1 MKEQNQLEGQEAEM
15 RYKSQMEKIK
25 KKGRADSRDKSEKDR
40 GTEMKPGTEKAMFA
54 EEKSEEEMEQELE
67 TLLNQPQEQ
76 KKKRRSPLAAV
87 KNIRN
92 WSPKKKKCGA
102 AVLAVAAAVL
112 VLRAL
117 AGGKSSAPAVAS
129 MPLERGDVVSTLSL
143 TGPISGTDSADV
155 VSNLHA
161 EVLEI
166 RVKEG
171 DRVEKGQVLAV
182 LDRTDAQKEVDIAQ
196 NSYELAVSEYNE
208 NIRDTRNGYEKA
220 VHCRINARN
229 GADLIK
235 IMTTGGVFSQG
246 DKATPH
252 SHFSQEEIRAAV
264 EEAENMGSYV
274 STHAQATRGIKMALK
289 NGVKCIEHGFYLDE
303 ECIELMV
310 KNDCYLVPTL
320 AIMHASKLYFQEKE
334 GVLPYLKEKTEKSYE
349 AHYRS
354 LEMARKARIT
364 VGVGCDFLGDAAFGC
379 PYSEA
384 TLELERLCVA
394 GYTPMEVITMATKV
408 NARLL
413 QMEDQL
419 GTLETG
425 KLADVLLVEGRP
437 DEDIRV
443 LRRSDHVKLVVQD
456 GRIVKNAM
464 PHTAKA

>member
-1 MKEQNQLEGQEAEM
+1 MIVL
-15 RYKSQMEKIK
+15 
-25 KKGRADSRDKSEKDR
+25 KGRVLDGNGGAPIEKGAVVLEDNR
-40 GTEMKPGTEKAMFA
+40 IRLVCQQSQLPDDPTA
-54 EEKSEEEMEQELE
+54 EGLIDAHVHMGWGSATAVDWISM
-67 TLLNQPQEQ
+67 TPQL
-76 KKKRRSPLAAV
+76 SMA
-87 KNIRN
+87 
-92 WSPKKKKCGA
+92 
-102 AVLAVAAAVL
+102 
-112 VLRAL
+112 RAL
-117 AGGKSSAPAVAS
+117 RDMAQLRQQGYTAFRDLGSDVLLMRPAVAEGLLDVPRIFGAGRIIS
-129 MPLERGDVVSTLSL
+129 QIGGHGDVYQKLSL
-143 TGPISGTDSADV
+143 EASQRAYSPA
-155 VSNLHA
+155 
-161 EVLEI
+161 
-166 RVKEG
+166 
-171 DRVEKGQVLAV
+171 
-182 LDRTDAQKEVDIAQ
+182 
-196 NSYELAVSEYNE
+196 
-208 NIRDTRNGYEKA
+208 
-220 VHCRINARN
+220 CRINARN

-320 AIMHASKLYFQEKE
+320 AIMHASKLYFQGKE

-354 LEMARKARIT
+354 
-364 VGVGCDFLGDAAFGC
+364 
-379 PYSEA
+379 
-384 TLELERLCVA
+384 LERLCVA

-419 GTLETG
+419 GTLESG
-425 KLADVLLVEGRP
+425 KLADVLLVDGKP

-443 LRRSDHVKLVVQD
+443 LRRSDHVKLVIQD
-456 GRIVKNAM
+456 GRTVKNAM

>member
-1 MKEQNQLEGQEAEM
+1 MIVL
-15 RYKSQMEKIK
+15 
-25 KKGRADSRDKSEKDR
+25 KGRVLDGNGGA
-40 GTEMKPGTEKAMFA
+40 PTEKGAVVLEDNRIRLVCRQSELPDDPTA
-54 EEKSEEEMEQELE
+54 EVYELE
-67 TLLNQPQEQ
+67 DGTIMPGLIDAHVHMGWGSATAVDWISMTPQL
-76 KKKRRSPLAAV
+76 SMA
-87 KNIRN
+87 
-92 WSPKKKKCGA
+92 
-102 AVLAVAAAVL
+102 
-112 VLRAL
+112 RAL
-117 AGGKSSAPAVAS
+117 RDMAQLRQQGYTAFRDLGSDVLLMRPAVAEGLLDVPRIFGAGRIIS
-129 MPLERGDVVSTLSL
+129 QIGGHGDVYQKLSL
-143 TGPISGTDSADV
+143 EASQRAYSPAFIVNGVD
-155 VSNLHA
+155 
-161 EVLEI
+161 EV
-166 RVKEG
+166 R
-171 DRVEKGQVLAV
+171 RA
-182 LDRTDAQKEVDIAQ
+182 
-196 NSYELAVSEYNE
+196 
-208 NIRDTRNGYEKA
+208 
-220 VHCRINARN
+220 CRINARN

-320 AIMHASKLYFQEKE
+320 AIMHASKLYFQGKE
-334 GVLPYLKEKTEKSYE
+334 GVLPYLKEKTERSYE

-354 LEMARKARIT
+354 LEMARKAHIT

-425 KLADVLLVEGRP
+425 KLADVLLVEGKP

>member
-1 MKEQNQLEGQEAEM
+1 MIVL
-15 RYKSQMEKIK
+15 
-25 KKGRADSRDKSEKDR
+25 KGRVLDGNGGAPIEKGAVVLEDNRIRLVCQQSELPDDS
-40 GTEMKPGTEKAMFA
+40 TA
-54 EEKSEEEMEQELE
+54 EVYELE
-67 TLLNQPQEQ
+67 NGTIMPGLIDAHVHMGWGSATAVDWISMTPQL
-76 KKKRRSPLAAV
+76 SMA
-87 KNIRN
+87 
-92 WSPKKKKCGA
+92 
-102 AVLAVAAAVL
+102 
-112 VLRAL
+112 RAL
-117 AGGKSSAPAVAS
+117 RDMAQLRQQGYTAFRDLGSDVLLMRPAVAEGLLDVPRIFGAGRIIS
-129 MPLERGDVVSTLSL
+129 QIGGHGDVYQKLSL
-143 TGPISGTDSADV
+143 EASQRAYSPAFIVNGVD
-155 VSNLHA
+155 
-161 EVLEI
+161 EV
-166 RVKEG
+166 R
-171 DRVEKGQVLAV
+171 RA
-182 LDRTDAQKEVDIAQ
+182 
-196 NSYELAVSEYNE
+196 
-208 NIRDTRNGYEKA
+208 
-220 VHCRINARN
+220 CRINARN

-320 AIMHASKLYFQEKE
+320 AIMHASKLYFQGKE

-354 LEMARKARIT
+354 LEMARKAHIT

-413 QMEDQL
+413 QMEEQL

>member
-1 MKEQNQLEGQEAEM
+1 MIVL
-15 RYKSQMEKIK
+15 
-25 KKGRADSRDKSEKDR
+25 KGRVLDGNGGAPIEKGAVVLEDNRIRLVCRQSELPDDP
-40 GTEMKPGTEKAMFA
+40 TA
-54 EEKSEEEMEQELE
+54 EVYELE
-67 TLLNQPQEQ
+67 DGTIMPGLIDAHVHMGWGSATAVDWISMTPQL
-76 KKKRRSPLAAV
+76 SMA
-87 KNIRN
+87 
-92 WSPKKKKCGA
+92 
-102 AVLAVAAAVL
+102 
-112 VLRAL
+112 RAL
-117 AGGKSSAPAVAS
+117 RDMAQLRQQGYTAFRDLGSDVLLMRPAVAEGLLDVPRIFGAGRIIS
-129 MPLERGDVVSTLSL
+129 QIGGHGDVYQKLSL
-143 TGPISGTDSADV
+143 EASQRAYSPAFIVNGVD
-155 VSNLHA
+155 
-161 EVLEI
+161 EV
-166 RVKEG
+166 R
-171 DRVEKGQVLAV
+171 RA
-182 LDRTDAQKEVDIAQ
+182 
-196 NSYELAVSEYNE
+196 
-208 NIRDTRNGYEKA
+208 
-220 VHCRINARN
+220 CRINARN

-320 AIMHASKLYFQEKE
+320 AIMHASKLYFQGKE
-334 GVLPYLKEKTEKSYE
+334 GVLPYLKEKTERSYE

-354 LEMARKARIT
+354 LEMARKAHIT

-464 PHTAKA
+464 QHTAKA

>member
-1 MKEQNQLEGQEAEM
+1 MIVL
-15 RYKSQMEKIK
+15 
-25 KKGRADSRDKSEKDR
+25 KGRVLDGNGGAPIEKGAVVLEDNRIRLVCQQSELPDDS
-40 GTEMKPGTEKAMFA
+40 TA
-54 EEKSEEEMEQELE
+54 EVYELE
-67 TLLNQPQEQ
+67 NGTIMPGLIDAHVHMGWGSATAVDWISMTPQL
-76 KKKRRSPLAAV
+76 SMA
-87 KNIRN
+87 
-92 WSPKKKKCGA
+92 
-102 AVLAVAAAVL
+102 
-112 VLRAL
+112 RAL
-117 AGGKSSAPAVAS
+117 RDMAQLRQQGYTAFRDLGSDVLLMRPAVAEGLLDVPRIFGAGRIIS
-129 MPLERGDVVSTLSL
+129 QIGGHGDVYQKLSL
-143 TGPISGTDSADV
+143 EASQRAYSPAFIVNGVD
-155 VSNLHA
+155 
-161 EVLEI
+161 EV
-166 RVKEG
+166 R
-171 DRVEKGQVLAV
+171 RA
-182 LDRTDAQKEVDIAQ
+182 
-196 NSYELAVSEYNE
+196 
-208 NIRDTRNGYEKA
+208 
-220 VHCRINARN
+220 CRINARN

-320 AIMHASKLYFQEKE
+320 AIMHASKLYFQGKE

-354 LEMARKARIT
+354 LEMARKAHIT

-419 GTLETG
+419 GTLESG
-425 KLADVLLVEGRP
+425 KLADVLLVDGKP

>member
-1 MKEQNQLEGQEAEM
+1 MIVLKGRVLDGNGGAPIEKGAVVLEDNRIRLVCRQNQLPDDPTAEV
-15 RYKSQMEKIK
+15 Y
-25 KKGRADSRDKSEKDR
+25 
-40 GTEMKPGTEKAMFA
+40 
-54 EEKSEEEMEQELE
+54 ELE
-67 TLLNQPQEQ
+67 DGTIMPGLIDAHVHMGWGSATAVDWISMTPQL
-76 KKKRRSPLAAV
+76 SMA
-87 KNIRN
+87 
-92 WSPKKKKCGA
+92 
-102 AVLAVAAAVL
+102 
-112 VLRAL
+112 RAL
-117 AGGKSSAPAVAS
+117 RDMAQLRQQGYTAFRDLGSDVLLMRPAVAEGLLDVPRIFGAGRIIS
-129 MPLERGDVVSTLSL
+129 QIGGHGDVYQKLSL
-143 TGPISGTDSADV
+143 EASQRAYSPAFIVNGVD
-155 VSNLHA
+155 
-161 EVLEI
+161 EV
-166 RVKEG
+166 R
-171 DRVEKGQVLAV
+171 RA
-182 LDRTDAQKEVDIAQ
+182 
-196 NSYELAVSEYNE
+196 
-208 NIRDTRNGYEKA
+208 
-220 VHCRINARN
+220 CRINARN

-252 SHFSQEEIRAAV
+252 SHFSQDEIRAAV

-320 AIMHASKLYFQEKE
+320 AIMHASKLYFQGKE
-334 GVLPYLKEKTEKSYE
+334 GVLPYLKEKTERSYE

-354 LEMARKARIT
+354 LEMARKAHIT

>member
-1 MKEQNQLEGQEAEM
+1 MIVL
-15 RYKSQMEKIK
+15 
-25 KKGRADSRDKSEKDR
+25 KGRVLDGNGGAPIEKGAVVLEDNRIRMVCRQSELPDDP
-40 GTEMKPGTEKAMFA
+40 TA
-54 EEKSEEEMEQELE
+54 EVYELE
-67 TLLNQPQEQ
+67 DGTIMPGLIDAHVHMGWGSATAVDWISMTPQLSMARALRDMAQLRQQGYTAFRDLGSDVLLM
-76 KKKRRSPLAAV
+76 RS
-87 KNIRN
+87 
-92 WSPKKKKCGA
+92 
-102 AVLAVAAAVL
+102 AVAEGLLDVP
-112 VLRAL
+112 RIFG
-117 AGGKSSAPAVAS
+117 AGRIISQIGGH
-129 MPLERGDVVSTLSL
+129 GDVYQKLSL
-143 TGPISGTDSADV
+143 EASQRAYSPAFIVNGVD
-155 VSNLHA
+155 
-161 EVLEI
+161 EV
-166 RVKEG
+166 R
-171 DRVEKGQVLAV
+171 RA
-182 LDRTDAQKEVDIAQ
+182 
-196 NSYELAVSEYNE
+196 
-208 NIRDTRNGYEKA
+208 
-220 VHCRINARN
+220 CRINARN

-303 ECIELMV
+303 ECIELIV

-320 AIMHASKLYFQEKE
+320 AIMHASKLYFQGKE
-334 GVLPYLKEKTEKSYE
+334 GVLPYLKEKTERSYE

-354 LEMARKARIT
+354 LEMARKAHIT

>member
-1 MKEQNQLEGQEAEM
+1 MIVL
-15 RYKSQMEKIK
+15 
-25 KKGRADSRDKSEKDR
+25 KGRVLDGNGGAPIEKGAVVLEDNR
-40 GTEMKPGTEKAMFA
+40 IRLVCQQSQLPDDPTA
-54 EEKSEEEMEQELE
+54 EVYELE
-67 TLLNQPQEQ
+67 DGTIMPGLIDAHVHMGWGSATAVDWISMTPQL
-76 KKKRRSPLAAV
+76 SMA
-87 KNIRN
+87 
-92 WSPKKKKCGA
+92 
-102 AVLAVAAAVL
+102 
-112 VLRAL
+112 RAL
-117 AGGKSSAPAVAS
+117 RDMAQLRQQGYTAFRDLGSDVLLMRPAVAEGLLDVPRIFGAGRIIS
-129 MPLERGDVVSTLSL
+129 QIGGHGDVYQKLSL
-143 TGPISGTDSADV
+143 EASQRAYSPAFIVNGVD
-155 VSNLHA
+155 
-161 EVLEI
+161 EV
-166 RVKEG
+166 R
-171 DRVEKGQVLAV
+171 RA
-182 LDRTDAQKEVDIAQ
+182 
-196 NSYELAVSEYNE
+196 
-208 NIRDTRNGYEKA
+208 
-220 VHCRINARN
+220 CRINARN

-289 NGVKCIEHGFYLDE
+289 NGVTCIEHGFYLDE

-320 AIMHASKLYFQEKE
+320 AIMHASKLYFQGKE

-354 LEMARKARIT
+354 LEMARKAHIT

-425 KLADVLLVEGRP
+425 KLADVLLVDGKP

-443 LRRSDHVKLVVQD
+443 LRRSDHVKLVIQD

>member
-1 MKEQNQLEGQEAEM
+1 MIVL
-15 RYKSQMEKIK
+15 
-25 KKGRADSRDKSEKDR
+25 KGRVLDGNGGAPIEKGAVVLEDNRIRLVCRQSELPDDP
-40 GTEMKPGTEKAMFA
+40 TVEVY
-54 EEKSEEEMEQELE
+54 ELE
-67 TLLNQPQEQ
+67 NGTIMPGLIDAHVHMGWGSATAVDWISMTPQL
-76 KKKRRSPLAAV
+76 SMA
-87 KNIRN
+87 
-92 WSPKKKKCGA
+92 
-102 AVLAVAAAVL
+102 
-112 VLRAL
+112 RAL
-117 AGGKSSAPAVAS
+117 RDMAQLRQQGYTAFRDLGSDVLLMRPAVAEGLLDVPRIFGAGRIIS
-129 MPLERGDVVSTLSL
+129 QIGGHGDVYQKLSL
-143 TGPISGTDSADV
+143 EASQRAYSPAFIVNGVD
-155 VSNLHA
+155 
-161 EVLEI
+161 EV
-166 RVKEG
+166 R
-171 DRVEKGQVLAV
+171 RA
-182 LDRTDAQKEVDIAQ
+182 
-196 NSYELAVSEYNE
+196 
-208 NIRDTRNGYEKA
+208 
-220 VHCRINARN
+220 CRINARN

-320 AIMHASKLYFQEKE
+320 AIMHASKLYFQGKE

-379 PYSEA
+379 SYSEA

>member
-1 MKEQNQLEGQEAEM
+1 MIVL
-15 RYKSQMEKIK
+15 
-25 KKGRADSRDKSEKDR
+25 KGRVLDGNGGAPIEKGAVVLEDDRIRLVCRQSELPDDP
-40 GTEMKPGTEKAMFA
+40 TA
-54 EEKSEEEMEQELE
+54 EVYELE
-67 TLLNQPQEQ
+67 DDTIMPGLIDAHVHMGWGSATAVDWISMTPQL
-76 KKKRRSPLAAV
+76 SMA
-87 KNIRN
+87 
-92 WSPKKKKCGA
+92 
-102 AVLAVAAAVL
+102 
-112 VLRAL
+112 RAL
-117 AGGKSSAPAVAS
+117 RDMAQLRQQGYTAFRDLGSDVLLMRPAVAEGLLDVPRIFGAGRIIS
-129 MPLERGDVVSTLSL
+129 QIGGHGDVYQKLSL
-143 TGPISGTDSADV
+143 EASQRAYSPAFIVNGVD
-155 VSNLHA
+155 
-161 EVLEI
+161 EV
-166 RVKEG
+166 R
-171 DRVEKGQVLAV
+171 RA
-182 LDRTDAQKEVDIAQ
+182 
-196 NSYELAVSEYNE
+196 
-208 NIRDTRNGYEKA
+208 
-220 VHCRINARN
+220 CRINARN

-320 AIMHASKLYFQEKE
+320 AIMHASKLYFQGKE
-334 GVLPYLKEKTEKSYE
+334 GVLPYLKEKTERSYE

-354 LEMARKARIT
+354 LEMARKAHIT

-408 NARLL
+408 NVRLL

>member
-1 MKEQNQLEGQEAEM
+1 MIVLKGRVLDGNGGAPIEKGAVVLEDNRIRMVCRQNQLPDDPTAEV
-15 RYKSQMEKIK
+15 Y
-25 KKGRADSRDKSEKDR
+25 
-40 GTEMKPGTEKAMFA
+40 
-54 EEKSEEEMEQELE
+54 ELE
-67 TLLNQPQEQ
+67 DGTIMPGLIDAHVHMGWGSATAVDWISMTPQL
-76 KKKRRSPLAAV
+76 SMA
-87 KNIRN
+87 
-92 WSPKKKKCGA
+92 
-102 AVLAVAAAVL
+102 
-112 VLRAL
+112 RAL
-117 AGGKSSAPAVAS
+117 RDMVQLRQQGYTAFRDLGSDVLLMRPAVAEGLLDVPRIFGAGRIIS
-129 MPLERGDVVSTLSL
+129 QIGGHGDVYQKLSL
-143 TGPISGTDSADV
+143 EASQRAYSPAFIVNGVD
-155 VSNLHA
+155 
-161 EVLEI
+161 EV
-166 RVKEG
+166 R
-171 DRVEKGQVLAV
+171 RA
-182 LDRTDAQKEVDIAQ
+182 
-196 NSYELAVSEYNE
+196 
-208 NIRDTRNGYEKA
+208 
-220 VHCRINARN
+220 CRINARN

-320 AIMHASKLYFQEKE
+320 AIMHASKLYFQGKE

-354 LEMARKARIT
+354 LEMARKAHIT

>member
-1 MKEQNQLEGQEAEM
+1 MIVL
-15 RYKSQMEKIK
+15 
-25 KKGRADSRDKSEKDR
+25 KGRVLDGNGGAPIEKGAVVLEDNR
-40 GTEMKPGTEKAMFA
+40 IRLVCQQSQLPDDPTA
-54 EEKSEEEMEQELE
+54 EVYELE
-67 TLLNQPQEQ
+67 DGTIMPGLIDAHVHMGWGSATAVDWISMTPQL
-76 KKKRRSPLAAV
+76 SMA
-87 KNIRN
+87 
-92 WSPKKKKCGA
+92 
-102 AVLAVAAAVL
+102 
-112 VLRAL
+112 RAL
-117 AGGKSSAPAVAS
+117 RDMAQLRQQGYTAFRDLGSDVLLMRPAVAEGLLDVPRIFGAGRIIS
-129 MPLERGDVVSTLSL
+129 QIGGHGDVYQKLSL
-143 TGPISGTDSADV
+143 EASQRAYSPAFIVNGVD
-155 VSNLHA
+155 
-161 EVLEI
+161 EV
-166 RVKEG
+166 R
-171 DRVEKGQVLAV
+171 RA
-182 LDRTDAQKEVDIAQ
+182 
-196 NSYELAVSEYNE
+196 
-208 NIRDTRNGYEKA
+208 
-220 VHCRINARN
+220 CRINARN

-320 AIMHASKLYFQEKE
+320 AIMHASKLYFQGKE

-354 LEMARKARIT
+354 LEMARKAHIT
-364 VGVGCDFLGDAAFGC
+364 VGDGCDFLGDAAFGC

-425 KLADVLLVEGRP
+425 KLADVLLVDGKP

-443 LRRSDHVKLVVQD
+443 LRRSDHVKLVIQD

>member
-1 MKEQNQLEGQEAEM
+1 MIVLKGRVLDGNGGAPIEKGAVVLEDNRIRLVCRQNQLPDDPTAEV
-15 RYKSQMEKIK
+15 Y
-25 KKGRADSRDKSEKDR
+25 
-40 GTEMKPGTEKAMFA
+40 
-54 EEKSEEEMEQELE
+54 ELE
-67 TLLNQPQEQ
+67 DGTIMPGLIDAHVHMGWGSATAVDWISMTPQLSMA
-76 KKKRRSPLAAV
+76 R
-87 KNIRN
+87 
-92 WSPKKKKCGA
+92 
-102 AVLAVAAAVL
+102 
-112 VLRAL
+112 VLRDMAQL
-117 AGGKSSAPAVAS
+117 RQQGYTAFRDLGSDVLLMRPAVAEGLLDVPRIFGAGRIIS
-129 MPLERGDVVSTLSL
+129 QIGGHGDVYQKLSL
-143 TGPISGTDSADV
+143 EASQRAYSPAFIVNGVD
-155 VSNLHA
+155 
-161 EVLEI
+161 EV
-166 RVKEG
+166 R
-171 DRVEKGQVLAV
+171 RA
-182 LDRTDAQKEVDIAQ
+182 
-196 NSYELAVSEYNE
+196 
-208 NIRDTRNGYEKA
+208 
-220 VHCRINARN
+220 CRINARN

-320 AIMHASKLYFQEKE
+320 AIMHASKLYFQGKE
-334 GVLPYLKEKTEKSYE
+334 GVLPYLKEKTERSYE

-354 LEMARKARIT
+354 LEMARKAHIT

>member
-1 MKEQNQLEGQEAEM
+1 MIVL
-15 RYKSQMEKIK
+15 
-25 KKGRADSRDKSEKDR
+25 KGRVLDGNGGAPIEKGAVVLEDNR
-40 GTEMKPGTEKAMFA
+40 IRLVCRQSQLPDDPAA
-54 EEKSEEEMEQELE
+54 EVYELE
-67 TLLNQPQEQ
+67 NGTIMPGLIDAHVHMGWGSATAVDWISMTPQL
-76 KKKRRSPLAAV
+76 SMA
-87 KNIRN
+87 
-92 WSPKKKKCGA
+92 
-102 AVLAVAAAVL
+102 
-112 VLRAL
+112 RAL
-117 AGGKSSAPAVAS
+117 RDMAQLRQQGYTAFRDLGSDVLLMRPAVAEGLLDVPRIFGAGRIIS
-129 MPLERGDVVSTLSL
+129 QIGGHGDVYQKLSL
-143 TGPISGTDSADV
+143 EASQRAYSPAFIVNGVD
-155 VSNLHA
+155 
-161 EVLEI
+161 EV
-166 RVKEG
+166 R
-171 DRVEKGQVLAV
+171 RA
-182 LDRTDAQKEVDIAQ
+182 
-196 NSYELAVSEYNE
+196 
-208 NIRDTRNGYEKA
+208 
-220 VHCRINARN
+220 CRINARN

-320 AIMHASKLYFQEKE
+320 AIMHASMLYFQGKE

-379 PYSEA
+379 SYSEA

-419 GTLETG
+419 GTLESG
-425 KLADVLLVEGRP
+425 KLADVLLVDGKP

-443 LRRSDHVKLVVQD
+443 LRRSDHVKLVIQD

>member
-1 MKEQNQLEGQEAEM
+1 MIVLKGRVLDGNGGAPIEKGAVVLEDNRIRLVCRQNQLPDDPTGEV
-15 RYKSQMEKIK
+15 Y
-25 KKGRADSRDKSEKDR
+25 
-40 GTEMKPGTEKAMFA
+40 
-54 EEKSEEEMEQELE
+54 ELE
-67 TLLNQPQEQ
+67 DGTIMPGLIDAHVHMGWGSATAVDWISMTPQL
-76 KKKRRSPLAAV
+76 SMA
-87 KNIRN
+87 
-92 WSPKKKKCGA
+92 
-102 AVLAVAAAVL
+102 
-112 VLRAL
+112 RAL
-117 AGGKSSAPAVAS
+117 RDMAQLRQQGYTAFRDLGSDVLLMRPAVAEGLLDVPRIFGAGRIIS
-129 MPLERGDVVSTLSL
+129 QIGGHGDVYQKLSL
-143 TGPISGTDSADV
+143 EASQRAYSPAFIVNGVD
-155 VSNLHA
+155 
-161 EVLEI
+161 EV
-166 RVKEG
+166 R
-171 DRVEKGQVLAV
+171 RA
-182 LDRTDAQKEVDIAQ
+182 
-196 NSYELAVSEYNE
+196 
-208 NIRDTRNGYEKA
+208 
-220 VHCRINARN
+220 CRINARN

-320 AIMHASKLYFQEKE
+320 AIMHASKLYFQGKE

-354 LEMARKARIT
+354 LEMARKAHIT

>member
-1 MKEQNQLEGQEAEM
+1 MIVL
-15 RYKSQMEKIK
+15 
-25 KKGRADSRDKSEKDR
+25 KGRVLDGNGGAPIEKGAVVLEDNRIRLVCRQSELPDDP
-40 GTEMKPGTEKAMFA
+40 TVEVY
-54 EEKSEEEMEQELE
+54 ELE
-67 TLLNQPQEQ
+67 NGTIMPGLIDAHVHMGWGSATAVDWISMTPQL
-76 KKKRRSPLAAV
+76 SMA
-87 KNIRN
+87 
-92 WSPKKKKCGA
+92 
-102 AVLAVAAAVL
+102 
-112 VLRAL
+112 RAL
-117 AGGKSSAPAVAS
+117 RDMAQLRQQGYTAFRDLGSDVLLMRPAVAEGLLDVPRIFGAGRIIS
-129 MPLERGDVVSTLSL
+129 QIGGHGDVYQKLSL
-143 TGPISGTDSADV
+143 EASQRAYSPAFIVNGVD
-155 VSNLHA
+155 
-161 EVLEI
+161 EV
-166 RVKEG
+166 R
-171 DRVEKGQVLAV
+171 RA
-182 LDRTDAQKEVDIAQ
+182 
-196 NSYELAVSEYNE
+196 
-208 NIRDTRNGYEKA
+208 
-220 VHCRINARN
+220 CRINARN

-354 LEMARKARIT
+354 LEMARKANIT

-443 LRRSDHVKLVVQD
+443 LRRSDHVKLVIQD

>member
-1 MKEQNQLEGQEAEM
+1 MIVLKGRVLDGNGGAPIEKGAVVLEDNRIRLVCRQNQLPDDPTAEV
-15 RYKSQMEKIK
+15 Y
-25 KKGRADSRDKSEKDR
+25 
-40 GTEMKPGTEKAMFA
+40 
-54 EEKSEEEMEQELE
+54 ELE
-67 TLLNQPQEQ
+67 DGTIMPGLIDAHVHMGWGSATAVDWISMTPQL
-76 KKKRRSPLAAV
+76 SMA
-87 KNIRN
+87 
-92 WSPKKKKCGA
+92 
-102 AVLAVAAAVL
+102 
-112 VLRAL
+112 RAL
-117 AGGKSSAPAVAS
+117 RDMAQLRQQGYTAFRDLGSDVLLMRPAVAEGLLDVPRIFGAGRIIS
-129 MPLERGDVVSTLSL
+129 QIGGHGDVYQKLSL
-143 TGPISGTDSADV
+143 EASQRAYSPAFIVNGVD
-155 VSNLHA
+155 
-161 EVLEI
+161 EV
-166 RVKEG
+166 R
-171 DRVEKGQVLAV
+171 RA
-182 LDRTDAQKEVDIAQ
+182 
-196 NSYELAVSEYNE
+196 
-208 NIRDTRNGYEKA
+208 
-220 VHCRINARN
+220 CRINARN

-320 AIMHASKLYFQEKE
+320 AIMHASKLYFQGKE
-334 GVLPYLKEKTEKSYE
+334 GVLPYLKEKTERSYE

-354 LEMARKARIT
+354 LEMARKAHIT

-379 PYSEA
+379 PYNEA

>member
-1 MKEQNQLEGQEAEM
+1 MIVLKGRVLDGNGGAPIEKGAVVLEDNRIRLVCRQNQLPDDPTAEV
-15 RYKSQMEKIK
+15 Y
-25 KKGRADSRDKSEKDR
+25 
-40 GTEMKPGTEKAMFA
+40 
-54 EEKSEEEMEQELE
+54 ELE
-67 TLLNQPQEQ
+67 DGTIMPGLIDAHVHMGWGSATAVDWISMTPQL
-76 KKKRRSPLAAV
+76 SMA
-87 KNIRN
+87 
-92 WSPKKKKCGA
+92 
-102 AVLAVAAAVL
+102 
-112 VLRAL
+112 RAL
-117 AGGKSSAPAVAS
+117 RDMAQLRQQGYTAFRDLGSDVLLMRPAVAEGLLDVPRIFGAGRIIS
-129 MPLERGDVVSTLSL
+129 QIGGHGDVYQKLSL
-143 TGPISGTDSADV
+143 EASQRAYSPAFIVNGVD
-155 VSNLHA
+155 
-161 EVLEI
+161 EV
-166 RVKEG
+166 R
-171 DRVEKGQVLAV
+171 RA
-182 LDRTDAQKEVDIAQ
+182 
-196 NSYELAVSEYNE
+196 
-208 NIRDTRNGYEKA
+208 
-220 VHCRINARN
+220 CRINARN

-320 AIMHASKLYFQEKE
+320 AIMHASKLYFQGKE
-334 GVLPYLKEKTEKSYE
+334 GVLPYLKEKTERSYE

-354 LEMARKARIT
+354 LEMARKAHIT

-419 GTLETG
+419 GTLESG

>member
-1 MKEQNQLEGQEAEM
+1 MIVL
-15 RYKSQMEKIK
+15 
-25 KKGRADSRDKSEKDR
+25 KGRVLDGNGGAPIEKGAVVLEDNRIRLVCQQSELPDDS
-40 GTEMKPGTEKAMFA
+40 TA
-54 EEKSEEEMEQELE
+54 EVYELE
-67 TLLNQPQEQ
+67 NGTIMPGLIDAHVHMGWGSATAVDWISMTPQL
-76 KKKRRSPLAAV
+76 SMA
-87 KNIRN
+87 
-92 WSPKKKKCGA
+92 
-102 AVLAVAAAVL
+102 
-112 VLRAL
+112 RAL
-117 AGGKSSAPAVAS
+117 RDMAQLRQQGYTAFRDLGSDVLLMRPAVAEGLLDVPRIFGAGRIIS
-129 MPLERGDVVSTLSL
+129 QIGGHGDVYQKLSL
-143 TGPISGTDSADV
+143 EASQRAYSPAFIVNGVD
-155 VSNLHA
+155 
-161 EVLEI
+161 EV
-166 RVKEG
+166 R
-171 DRVEKGQVLAV
+171 RA
-182 LDRTDAQKEVDIAQ
+182 
-196 NSYELAVSEYNE
+196 
-208 NIRDTRNGYEKA
+208 
-220 VHCRINARN
+220 CRINARN

-320 AIMHASKLYFQEKE
+320 AIMHASKLYFQGKE

-379 PYSEA
+379 SYSEA

-419 GTLETG
+419 GTLESD
-425 KLADVLLVEGRP
+425 KLADVLLVDGKP

-443 LRRSDHVKLVVQD
+443 LRRSDHVKLVIQD

>member
-1 MKEQNQLEGQEAEM
+1 MIVLKGRVLDGNGGAPIEKGAVVLEDDRIRLVCRQNQLPDDPTAEV
-15 RYKSQMEKIK
+15 Y
-25 KKGRADSRDKSEKDR
+25 
-40 GTEMKPGTEKAMFA
+40 
-54 EEKSEEEMEQELE
+54 ELE
-67 TLLNQPQEQ
+67 DGTIMPGLIDAHVHMGWGSATAVEWISMTPQL
-76 KKKRRSPLAAV
+76 SMA
-87 KNIRN
+87 
-92 WSPKKKKCGA
+92 
-102 AVLAVAAAVL
+102 
-112 VLRAL
+112 RAL
-117 AGGKSSAPAVAS
+117 RDMAQLRQQGYTAFRDLGSDVLLMRPAVAEGLLDVPRIFGAGRIIS
-129 MPLERGDVVSTLSL
+129 QIGGHGDVYQKLSL
-143 TGPISGTDSADV
+143 EASQRAYSPAFIVNGVD
-155 VSNLHA
+155 
-161 EVLEI
+161 EV
-166 RVKEG
+166 R
-171 DRVEKGQVLAV
+171 RA
-182 LDRTDAQKEVDIAQ
+182 
-196 NSYELAVSEYNE
+196 
-208 NIRDTRNGYEKA
+208 
-220 VHCRINARN
+220 CRINARN

-320 AIMHASKLYFQEKE
+320 AIMHASKLYFQGKE
-334 GVLPYLKEKTEKSYE
+334 GVLPYLKEKTERSYE

-354 LEMARKARIT
+354 LEMARKAHIT

>member
-1 MKEQNQLEGQEAEM
+1 MIVL
-15 RYKSQMEKIK
+15 
-25 KKGRADSRDKSEKDR
+25 KGRVLDGNGGAPIEKGAVVLEDDRIRLVCRQSELPDDP
-40 GTEMKPGTEKAMFA
+40 TA
-54 EEKSEEEMEQELE
+54 EVYELE
-67 TLLNQPQEQ
+67 DGTIMPGLIDAHVHMGWGSATAVDWISMTPQL
-76 KKKRRSPLAAV
+76 SMA
-87 KNIRN
+87 
-92 WSPKKKKCGA
+92 
-102 AVLAVAAAVL
+102 
-112 VLRAL
+112 RAL
-117 AGGKSSAPAVAS
+117 RDMAQLRQQGYTAFRDLGSDVLLMRPAVAEGLLDVPRIFGAGRIIS
-129 MPLERGDVVSTLSL
+129 QIGGHGDVYQKLSL
-143 TGPISGTDSADV
+143 EASQRAYSPAFIVNGVD
-155 VSNLHA
+155 
-161 EVLEI
+161 EV
-166 RVKEG
+166 R
-171 DRVEKGQVLAV
+171 RA
-182 LDRTDAQKEVDIAQ
+182 
-196 NSYELAVSEYNE
+196 
-208 NIRDTRNGYEKA
+208 
-220 VHCRINARN
+220 CRINASN

-320 AIMHASKLYFQEKE
+320 AIMHASKLYFQGKE
-334 GVLPYLKEKTEKSYE
+334 GVLPYLKEKTERSYE

-354 LEMARKARIT
+354 LEMARKAHIT

>member
-1 MKEQNQLEGQEAEM
+1 MIVL
-15 RYKSQMEKIK
+15 
-25 KKGRADSRDKSEKDR
+25 KGRVLDGNGGAPIEKGAVVLEDNRIRMVCRQSELPDDP
-40 GTEMKPGTEKAMFA
+40 TA
-54 EEKSEEEMEQELE
+54 EVYELE
-67 TLLNQPQEQ
+67 DGTIMPGLIDAHVHMGWGSATAVDWISMTPQLSMARALRDMAQLRQQGDTAFRDLGSDVLLM
-76 KKKRRSPLAAV
+76 RS
-87 KNIRN
+87 
-92 WSPKKKKCGA
+92 
-102 AVLAVAAAVL
+102 AVAEGLLDVP
-112 VLRAL
+112 RIFG
-117 AGGKSSAPAVAS
+117 AGRIISQIGGH
-129 MPLERGDVVSTLSL
+129 GDVYQKLSL
-143 TGPISGTDSADV
+143 EASQRAYSPAFIVNGVD
-155 VSNLHA
+155 
-161 EVLEI
+161 EV
-166 RVKEG
+166 R
-171 DRVEKGQVLAV
+171 RA
-182 LDRTDAQKEVDIAQ
+182 
-196 NSYELAVSEYNE
+196 
-208 NIRDTRNGYEKA
+208 
-220 VHCRINARN
+220 CRINARN

-320 AIMHASKLYFQEKE
+320 AIMHASKLYFQGKE

-354 LEMARKARIT
+354 LEMARKAHIT

>member
-1 MKEQNQLEGQEAEM
+1 MIVL
-15 RYKSQMEKIK
+15 
-25 KKGRADSRDKSEKDR
+25 KGRVLDGNGGAPIEKGAVVLEDNRIRLVCRQSELPDDP
-40 GTEMKPGTEKAMFA
+40 TA
-54 EEKSEEEMEQELE
+54 EVYELE
-67 TLLNQPQEQ
+67 DGTIMPGLIDAHVHMGWGSATAVDWISMTPQL
-76 KKKRRSPLAAV
+76 SMA
-87 KNIRN
+87 
-92 WSPKKKKCGA
+92 
-102 AVLAVAAAVL
+102 
-112 VLRAL
+112 RAL
-117 AGGKSSAPAVAS
+117 RDMAQLRQQGYTAFRDLGSDVLLMRPAVAEGLLDVPRIFGAGRIIS
-129 MPLERGDVVSTLSL
+129 QIGGHGDVYQKLSL
-143 TGPISGTDSADV
+143 EASQRAYSPAFIVNGVD
-155 VSNLHA
+155 
-161 EVLEI
+161 EV
-166 RVKEG
+166 R
-171 DRVEKGQVLAV
+171 RA
-182 LDRTDAQKEVDIAQ
+182 
-196 NSYELAVSEYNE
+196 
-208 NIRDTRNGYEKA
+208 
-220 VHCRINARN
+220 CRINARN

-320 AIMHASKLYFQEKE
+320 AIMHASKLYFQGKE

-379 PYSEA
+379 SYSEA

-419 GTLETG
+419 GTLESG
-425 KLADVLLVEGRP
+425 KLADVLLVDGKP

-443 LRRSDHVKLVVQD
+443 LRRSDHVKLVIQD

>member
-1 MKEQNQLEGQEAEM
+1 MIVL
-15 RYKSQMEKIK
+15 
-25 KKGRADSRDKSEKDR
+25 KGRVLDGNGGAPIEKGAVVLEDDRIRLVCRQSELPDDP
-40 GTEMKPGTEKAMFA
+40 TA
-54 EEKSEEEMEQELE
+54 EVYELE
-67 TLLNQPQEQ
+67 DGTIMPGLIDAHVHMGWGSATAVDWISMTPQLSMARALRDMAQLRQQGYTAFRDLGSDVLLM
-76 KKKRRSPLAAV
+76 RS
-87 KNIRN
+87 
-92 WSPKKKKCGA
+92 
-102 AVLAVAAAVL
+102 AVAEGLLDVP
-112 VLRAL
+112 RIFG
-117 AGGKSSAPAVAS
+117 AGRIISQIGGH
-129 MPLERGDVVSTLSL
+129 GDVYQKLSL
-143 TGPISGTDSADV
+143 EASQRAYSPAFIVNGVD
-155 VSNLHA
+155 
-161 EVLEI
+161 EV
-166 RVKEG
+166 R
-171 DRVEKGQVLAV
+171 RA
-182 LDRTDAQKEVDIAQ
+182 
-196 NSYELAVSEYNE
+196 
-208 NIRDTRNGYEKA
+208 
-220 VHCRINARN
+220 CRINARN

-320 AIMHASKLYFQEKE
+320 AIMHASKLYFQGKE

-354 LEMARKARIT
+354 LEMARKAHIT

>member
-1 MKEQNQLEGQEAEM
+1 MIVL
-15 RYKSQMEKIK
+15 
-25 KKGRADSRDKSEKDR
+25 KGRVLDGNGGAPIEKGAVVLEDDRIRLVCRQSELPDDP
-40 GTEMKPGTEKAMFA
+40 TA
-54 EEKSEEEMEQELE
+54 EVYELE
-67 TLLNQPQEQ
+67 DGTIMPGLIDAHVHMGWGSATAVDWISMTPQL
-76 KKKRRSPLAAV
+76 SMA
-87 KNIRN
+87 
-92 WSPKKKKCGA
+92 
-102 AVLAVAAAVL
+102 
-112 VLRAL
+112 RAL
-117 AGGKSSAPAVAS
+117 RDMAQLRQQGYTAFRDLGSDVLLMRPAVAEGLLDVPRIFGAGRIIS
-129 MPLERGDVVSTLSL
+129 QIGGHGDVYQKLSL
-143 TGPISGTDSADV
+143 EASQRAYSPAFIVNGVD
-155 VSNLHA
+155 
-161 EVLEI
+161 EV
-166 RVKEG
+166 R
-171 DRVEKGQVLAV
+171 RA
-182 LDRTDAQKEVDIAQ
+182 
-196 NSYELAVSEYNE
+196 
-208 NIRDTRNGYEKA
+208 
-220 VHCRINARN
+220 CRINARN

-246 DKATPH
+246 DKATLH

-320 AIMHASKLYFQEKE
+320 AIMHASKLYFQGKE
-334 GVLPYLKEKTEKSYE
+334 GVLPYLKEKTERSYE

-354 LEMARKARIT
+354 LEMARKAHIT

-443 LRRSDHVKLVVQD
+443 LRRSDHVKLVFQD

-464 PHTAKA
+464 PHTVKA

>member
-1 MKEQNQLEGQEAEM
+1 MIVL
-15 RYKSQMEKIK
+15 
-25 KKGRADSRDKSEKDR
+25 KGRVLDGNGGAPIEKGAVVLEDNR
-40 GTEMKPGTEKAMFA
+40 IRLVCQQSQLPDNPTA
-54 EEKSEEEMEQELE
+54 EVYELE
-67 TLLNQPQEQ
+67 NGTIMPGLIDAHVHMGWGSATAVDWISMTPQL
-76 KKKRRSPLAAV
+76 SMA
-87 KNIRN
+87 
-92 WSPKKKKCGA
+92 
-102 AVLAVAAAVL
+102 
-112 VLRAL
+112 RAL
-117 AGGKSSAPAVAS
+117 RDMAQLRQQGYTAFRDLGSDVLLMRPAVAEGLLDVPRIFGAGRIIS
-129 MPLERGDVVSTLSL
+129 QIGGHGDVYQKLSL
-143 TGPISGTDSADV
+143 EASQRAYSPAFIVNGVD
-155 VSNLHA
+155 
-161 EVLEI
+161 EV
-166 RVKEG
+166 R
-171 DRVEKGQVLAV
+171 RA
-182 LDRTDAQKEVDIAQ
+182 
-196 NSYELAVSEYNE
+196 
-208 NIRDTRNGYEKA
+208 
-220 VHCRINARN
+220 CRINARN

-320 AIMHASKLYFQEKE
+320 AIMHASKLYFQGKE

-379 PYSEA
+379 SYSEA

-419 GTLETG
+419 GTLESG
-425 KLADVLLVEGRP
+425 KLADVLLVDGKP

-443 LRRSDHVKLVVQD
+443 LRRSDHVKLVIQD

>member
-1 MKEQNQLEGQEAEM
+1 MIVL
-15 RYKSQMEKIK
+15 
-25 KKGRADSRDKSEKDR
+25 KGRVLDGNGGAPIEKGAVVLEDDRIRLVCRQSELPDD
-40 GTEMKPGTEKAMFA
+40 PKA
-54 EEKSEEEMEQELE
+54 EVYELE
-67 TLLNQPQEQ
+67 DGTIMPGLIDAHVHMGWGSATAVDWISMTPQL
-76 KKKRRSPLAAV
+76 SMA
-87 KNIRN
+87 
-92 WSPKKKKCGA
+92 
-102 AVLAVAAAVL
+102 
-112 VLRAL
+112 RAL
-117 AGGKSSAPAVAS
+117 RDMAQLRQQGYTAFRDLGSDVLLMRPAVAEGLLDVPRIFGAGRIIS
-129 MPLERGDVVSTLSL
+129 QIGGHGDVYQKLSL
-143 TGPISGTDSADV
+143 EASQRAYSPAFIVNGVD
-155 VSNLHA
+155 
-161 EVLEI
+161 EV
-166 RVKEG
+166 R
-171 DRVEKGQVLAV
+171 RA
-182 LDRTDAQKEVDIAQ
+182 
-196 NSYELAVSEYNE
+196 
-208 NIRDTRNGYEKA
+208 
-220 VHCRINARN
+220 CRINARN

-320 AIMHASKLYFQEKE
+320 AIMHASKLYFQGKE
-334 GVLPYLKEKTEKSYE
+334 GVLPYLKEKTERSYE

-354 LEMARKARIT
+354 LEMARKAHIT

>member
-1 MKEQNQLEGQEAEM
+1 MIVL
-15 RYKSQMEKIK
+15 
-25 KKGRADSRDKSEKDR
+25 KGRVLDGNGGAPIEKGAVVLEDDRIRLVCRQSELPDDP
-40 GTEMKPGTEKAMFA
+40 TA
-54 EEKSEEEMEQELE
+54 EVYELE
-67 TLLNQPQEQ
+67 DGTIMPGLIDAHVHMGWGSATAVDWISMTPQL
-76 KKKRRSPLAAV
+76 SMA
-87 KNIRN
+87 
-92 WSPKKKKCGA
+92 
-102 AVLAVAAAVL
+102 
-112 VLRAL
+112 RAL
-117 AGGKSSAPAVAS
+117 RDMAQLRQQGYTAFRDLGSDVLLMRPAVAEGLLDVPRIFGAGRIIS
-129 MPLERGDVVSTLSL
+129 QIGGHGDVYQKLSL
-143 TGPISGTDSADV
+143 EASQRAYSPAFIVNGVD
-155 VSNLHA
+155 
-161 EVLEI
+161 EV
-166 RVKEG
+166 R
-171 DRVEKGQVLAV
+171 RA
-182 LDRTDAQKEVDIAQ
+182 
-196 NSYELAVSEYNE
+196 
-208 NIRDTRNGYEKA
+208 
-220 VHCRINARN
+220 CRINARN

-320 AIMHASKLYFQEKE
+320 AIMHASKLYFQGKE

-354 LEMARKARIT
+354 LEMARKAHIT

-379 PYSEA
+379 SYSEA

-419 GTLETG
+419 GTLESG
-425 KLADVLLVEGRP
+425 KLADVLLVDGKP

>member
-1 MKEQNQLEGQEAEM
+1 MIVL
-15 RYKSQMEKIK
+15 
-25 KKGRADSRDKSEKDR
+25 KGRVLDGNGGAPIEKGAVVLEDNRIRLVCRQSELPDDP
-40 GTEMKPGTEKAMFA
+40 TVEVY
-54 EEKSEEEMEQELE
+54 ELE
-67 TLLNQPQEQ
+67 NGTIMPGLIDAHVHMGWGSATAVDWISMTPQL
-76 KKKRRSPLAAV
+76 SMA
-87 KNIRN
+87 
-92 WSPKKKKCGA
+92 
-102 AVLAVAAAVL
+102 
-112 VLRAL
+112 RAL
-117 AGGKSSAPAVAS
+117 RDMAQLRQQGYTAFRDLGSDVLLMRPAVAEGLLDVPRIFGAGRIIS
-129 MPLERGDVVSTLSL
+129 QIGGHGDVYQKLSL
-143 TGPISGTDSADV
+143 EASQRAYSPAFIVNGVD
-155 VSNLHA
+155 
-161 EVLEI
+161 EV
-166 RVKEG
+166 R
-171 DRVEKGQVLAV
+171 RA
-182 LDRTDAQKEVDIAQ
+182 
-196 NSYELAVSEYNE
+196 
-208 NIRDTRNGYEKA
+208 
-220 VHCRINARN
+220 CRINARN

-320 AIMHASKLYFQEKE
+320 AIMHASKLYFQGKE

-354 LEMARKARIT
+354 LEMARKAHIT

>member
-1 MKEQNQLEGQEAEM
+1 MIVL
-15 RYKSQMEKIK
+15 
-25 KKGRADSRDKSEKDR
+25 KGRVLDGNGGAPIEKGAVVLEDDRIRLVCRQSELPDDP
-40 GTEMKPGTEKAMFA
+40 TA
-54 EEKSEEEMEQELE
+54 EVYELE
-67 TLLNQPQEQ
+67 DGTIMPGLIDAHVHMGWGSATAVDWISMTPQL
-76 KKKRRSPLAAV
+76 SMA
-87 KNIRN
+87 
-92 WSPKKKKCGA
+92 
-102 AVLAVAAAVL
+102 
-112 VLRAL
+112 RAL
-117 AGGKSSAPAVAS
+117 RDMAQLRQQGYTAFRDLGSDVLLMRPAVAEGLLDVPRIFGAGRIISQIGGHGDGKQKLS
-129 MPLERGDVVSTLSL
+129 MEASQRAYRPAFIVNGVD
-143 TGPISGTDSADV
+143 
-155 VSNLHA
+155 
-161 EVLEI
+161 EV
-166 RVKEG
+166 R
-171 DRVEKGQVLAV
+171 RA
-182 LDRTDAQKEVDIAQ
+182 
-196 NSYELAVSEYNE
+196 
-208 NIRDTRNGYEKA
+208 
-220 VHCRINARN
+220 CRINARN

-320 AIMHASKLYFQEKE
+320 AIMHASKLYFQGKE
-334 GVLPYLKEKTEKSYE
+334 GVLPYLKEKTERSYE

-354 LEMARKARIT
+354 LEMARKAHIT

>member
-1 MKEQNQLEGQEAEM
+1 MIVL
-15 RYKSQMEKIK
+15 
-25 KKGRADSRDKSEKDR
+25 KGRVLDGNGGA
-40 GTEMKPGTEKAMFA
+40 PTEKGAVVLEDNRIRLVCRQSELPDDPTA
-54 EEKSEEEMEQELE
+54 EVYELE
-67 TLLNQPQEQ
+67 DGTIMPGLIDAHVHMGWGSATAVDWISMTPQL
-76 KKKRRSPLAAV
+76 SMA
-87 KNIRN
+87 
-92 WSPKKKKCGA
+92 
-102 AVLAVAAAVL
+102 
-112 VLRAL
+112 RAL
-117 AGGKSSAPAVAS
+117 RDMAQLRQQGYTAFRDLGSDVLLMRPAVAEGLLDVPRIFGAGRIIS
-129 MPLERGDVVSTLSL
+129 QIGGHGDVYQKLSL
-143 TGPISGTDSADV
+143 EASQQAYSPAFIVNGVD
-155 VSNLHA
+155 
-161 EVLEI
+161 EV
-166 RVKEG
+166 R
-171 DRVEKGQVLAV
+171 RA
-182 LDRTDAQKEVDIAQ
+182 
-196 NSYELAVSEYNE
+196 
-208 NIRDTRNGYEKA
+208 
-220 VHCRINARN
+220 CRINARN

-320 AIMHASKLYFQEKE
+320 AIMHASKLYFQGKE
-334 GVLPYLKEKTEKSYE
+334 GVLPYLKEKTERSYE

-354 LEMARKARIT
+354 LEMARKAHIT